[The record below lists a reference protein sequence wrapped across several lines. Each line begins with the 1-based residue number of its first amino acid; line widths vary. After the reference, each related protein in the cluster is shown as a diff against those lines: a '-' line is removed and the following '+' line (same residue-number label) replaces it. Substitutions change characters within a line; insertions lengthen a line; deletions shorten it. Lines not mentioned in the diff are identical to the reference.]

1 MKHPRLRQWAAWLVS
16 GSAGLLFL
24 ILLRQQA
31 GIMPARDPEVP
42 ISEELRT
49 FTSADTVH
57 RGDTLAGLLLRN
69 RMGLQEIEKVLREIR
84 TRDYFSPRSLLPGQ
98 VLEFTRDDAD
108 RLVRLAVRCS
118 PEEIYVFELHPDS
131 LRSFAQAVDAET
143 RVRKLSGTVQTTFE
157 MAVLSA
163 GGSAQLAN
171 KLAEIFSCEVDF
183 FTEVRRGDQFSL
195 LVEERYVEGSFV
207 GYGPILYGCYQG
219 DEAKA
224 SAAWYQGEGQRGGY
238 YDLTGNNLR
247 RAFLKSP
254 LTYSRITSHFAK
266 KRFHPILKTYRP
278 HHGVDYAAPIG
289 TPVAAVA
296 DGTIEFAGW
305 KGGYGRFV
313 KIRHD
318 RTHETCY
325 GHLSRFAA
333 NIRSG
338 ARVKQGEKIGYV
350 GRTGLATGP
359 HLHYEFVENGQS
371 INPLAMRS
379 LPSEPIASSQLVAFR
394 ARIQDLTRA
403 ETQMASGE
411 CLIPQAWQNLLAANL
426 ATATGPTAD

>member
-1 MKHPRLRQWAAWLVS
+1 M
-16 GSAGLLFL
+16 
-24 ILLRQQA
+24 
-31 GIMPARDPEVP
+31 
-42 ISEELRT
+42 
-49 FTSADTVH
+49 
-57 RGDTLAGLLLRN
+57 
-69 RMGLQEIEKVLREIR
+69 
-84 TRDYFSPRSLLPGQ
+84 
-98 VLEFTRDDAD
+98 
-108 RLVRLAVRCS
+108 
-118 PEEIYVFELHPDS
+118 
-131 LRSFAQAVDAET
+131 
-143 RVRKLSGTVQTTFE
+143 
-157 MAVLSA
+157 
-163 GGSAQLAN
+163 
-171 KLAEIFSCEVDF
+171 
-183 FTEVRRGDQFSL
+183 
-195 LVEERYVEGSFV
+195 
-207 GYGPILYGCYQG
+207 
-219 DEAKA
+219 
-224 SAAWYQGEGQRGGY
+224 
-238 YDLTGNNLR
+238 
-247 RAFLKSP
+247 
-254 LTYSRITSHFAK
+254 
-266 KRFHPILKTYRP
+266 
-278 HHGVDYAAPIG
+278 DYAAPIG